1 MPRVWRLLGEYD
13 AETTTFSAL
22 AGTPASPFTPDFN
35 GRLIGLRTIP
45 SGSAATSLVRHIEF
59 RLTCANWRPNT
70 VEVGVQG
77 SGLET
82 VPLIPNRAM
91 DWQIDQPVQAGVP
104 ITIEARN
111 ITGATPVTVEA
122 FIYGLFDVSG

>member
-1 MPRVWRLLGEYD
+1 MARIWRLMGEYD

-35 GRLIGLRTIP
+35 GRLLGLRTIP

-59 RLTCANWRPNT
+59 RLTCAAWSPNT
-70 VEVGVQG
+70 IEVGCQG

-82 VPLIPNRAM
+82 APFQPNGPM
-91 DWQIDQPVQAGVP
+91 DWQVDQPVQAGVP
-104 ITIEARN
+104 ITIEGKN

-122 FIYGLFDVSG
+122 FVYGLFDVR

>member
-1 MPRVWRLLGEYD
+1 MGRIWRLLGEYD
-13 AETTTFSAL
+13 GEATTFAAL
-22 AGTPASPFTPDFN
+22 AGTPASPYTPDFN
-35 GRLIGLRTIP
+35 GKLIGLRTIP
-45 SGSAATSLVRHIEF
+45 SGSAASSLLRHIEF
-59 RLTCANWRPNT
+59 RLTCSGWAPNT
-70 VEVGVQG
+70 VEVGCQG

-82 VPLIPNRAM
+82 APLNPGPSM

-122 FIYGLFDVSG
+122 FIYGLFDVR